1 MTRPNN
7 SGPSEHLSVPWRSVA
22 ISATIVAL
30 TAVTSTAVVATL
42 KDADTLSTVAL
53 ALAVIAFVVQI
64 IVFIVQAATSNQ
76 QEKHAQ
82 NIYSDTLRALAAIEE
97 KAEGTRATVSMIN
110 EKVLDIA
117 LGKTIPQAASAGLSL
132 DSPEFAQMLS
142 DRIRSLV
149 GRADGSTLVAGTAAT
164 RGTNSP
170 VDASELSHGRPLD
183 ETMLKFPEVDRMSE
197 LIDMLRELEEINIQ
211 ELTQLGEDQL
221 KFGHPAVDSAGLN
234 VFLDP
239 KPLYERGWIRK
250 TRAPWSADPIYS
262 LTETGKDAARVLV
275 AEEAIPK
282 QFEHDIHNL
291 RRNIRRSPGFDIPV
305 SE

>member
-1 MTRPNN
+1 
-7 SGPSEHLSVPWRSVA
+7 VA

-82 NIYSDTLRALAAIEE
+82 NIYGDTLRALAAIEE

-142 DRIRSLV
+142 DRIRSL
-149 GRADGSTLVAGTAAT
+149 RADSRTLVTATASS
-164 RGTNSP
+164 RDANPP

-183 ETMLKFPEVDRMSE
+183 ETMLKFPGLDRMPE
-197 LIDMLRELEEINIQ
+197 LIDMLNELEEINIQ

-221 KFGHPAVDSAGLN
+221 KFGHPAVDTAGLN

-250 TRAPWSADPIYS
+250 TRASWSADPIYS
-262 LTETGKDAARVLV
+262 LTENGKDAARILV

-282 QFEHDIHNL
+282 QFEHDIRAL

-305 SE
+305 GE